1 MKLLFLLISFVTL
14 GVLSASAQQSTKYK
28 LFPDFDKDIQRV
40 SPPTTANA
48 RKAAPAD
55 AGKRGKERLFENY
68 KPQST
73 GTPKPKQARQASAQL
88 PSSSS
93 AAEAKQK
100 LDANKTQTPQPVTPD
115 LQGTLPEKAA
125 QPAKTTTPPAAPKLN
140 TQPVKKTSGQ

>member
-1 MKLLFLLISFVTL
+1 MKLLLLLIGFVTFGAL
-14 GVLSASAQQSTKYK
+14 GASAQQSTKYT

-40 SPPTTANA
+40 SPPANSNA

-55 AGKRGKERLFENY
+55 AGKRSKERLFENY

-73 GTPKPKQARQASAQL
+73 GTPKPKQARQASTQL

-93 AAEAKQK
+93 AAESKQK
-100 LDANKTQTPQPVTPD
+100 LDANKTQAPAPVTPD

-125 QPAKTTTPPAAPKLN
+125 APAKTTTPPAAPKLN